1 MKAASA
7 RLAPYLVV
15 VHSRQGTPR
24 PCLRFSGRAVEAGV
38 RTRKPSGLVTPSG
51 LLRLVSHAAMGVA
64 MGLGF
69 ALLLM
74 LIDLS
79 GNTLLV
85 QHGGSQG
92 IAMSVGMLVLSF

>member
-1 MKAASA
+1 
-7 RLAPYLVV
+7 
-15 VHSRQGTPR
+15 
-24 PCLRFSGRAVEAGV
+24 V

-92 IAMSVGMLVLSF
+92 IAMSVGMLVLSFGIGATLTGAVFIMMEES

>member
-1 MKAASA
+1 
-7 RLAPYLVV
+7 
-15 VHSRQGTPR
+15 
-24 PCLRFSGRAVEAGV
+24 
-38 RTRKPSGLVTPSG
+38 
-51 LLRLVSHAAMGVA
+51 MGVA

-92 IAMSVGMLVLSF
+92 IAMSVGMLVLSFGIGATLTGAVFIMMEES

>member
-1 MKAASA
+1 
-7 RLAPYLVV
+7 
-15 VHSRQGTPR
+15 
-24 PCLRFSGRAVEAGV
+24 
-38 RTRKPSGLVTPSG
+38 LVTPSG
-51 LLRLVSHAAMGVA
+51 LLRLIGHAAMGVA
-64 MGLGF
+64 MGLAF

-92 IAMSVGMLVLSF
+92 IATSVGMLVLSFGIGATVTGAVFIMMEES